1 MARKGDGF
9 CLRIFIL
16 WDFIVTK
23 CDIRLRLTGLQAY
36 RLTAVQEFSLFRG
49 VTETSKQGL
58 KTTPAWELKVVQQG
72 EGPRLCHLSPC
83 RTVQGGICWHR
94 GHHGYRS
101 RRCRWVL
108 LQADL
113 WVGGKVSSIILISIM
128 IIMIIIMVM
137 ITNPSHFFFKGWPVA
152 FDQRFLCWERKLSK
166 SLPAILSH
174 VTLLPA
180 ISYHFHLHGSTI
192 LLDLGCQGTSES
204 AYSARTAC
212 TRRSIWITTD
222 VFTIEE

>member
-1 MARKGDGF
+1 MRTWGCSTGWRSQVVSLVASCRLVVLCKAVFADTAGIMDTGAEGVGEF
-9 CLRIFIL
+9 C
-16 WDFIVTK
+16 
-23 CDIRLRLTGLQAY
+23 
-36 RLTAVQEFSLFRG
+36 FRQTCG
-49 VTETSKQGL
+49 
-58 KTTPAWELKVVQQG
+58 W
-72 EGPRLCHLSPC
+72 
-83 RTVQGGICWHR
+83 
-94 GHHGYRS
+94 
-101 RRCRWVL
+101 
-108 LQADL
+108 
-113 WVGGKVSSIILISIM
+113 GGKVSSIILISIM
-128 IIMIIIMVM
+128 IIMIIIMIM

-152 FDQRFLCWERKLSK
+152 FDQRFLCWEKKLSK

-180 ISYHFHLHGSTI
+180 ISHHFHLHGSTI